1 MSHSTIV
8 ANRFFTTV
16 AIATQF
22 NSKLMTSTLE
32 PHPRSHLHV
41 ILLSY
46 WLMKCPPSPSLI
58 IQQYLSRMHFI
69 CVSDSL
75 FPKTTTWCNWKNI
88 QFYFPL
94 TQLPFLEQTNP
105 ILHLEHMLGGNNDI
119 YERGARIGYW
129 YCCRDETNTI
139 CSGGGLILIAFS
151 ICTVRSIAIASN
163 KLWKTCNNQIVLKWS
178 SKHMQWFWS
187 WNIICRLG
195 YMANW
200 VGTCQWNPFHLY
212 VIQWWLEQWVCGQ
225 SIDS

>member
-1 MSHSTIV
+1 MTQTWPLPSHTPNISFYHRSESIFYYCSHCH
-8 ANRFFTTV
+8 A
-16 AIATQF
+16 QF

-46 WLMKCPPSPSLI
+46 WLMICLPSPSLI

-139 CSGGGLILIAFS
+139 CSGG
-151 ICTVRSIAIASN
+151 
-163 KLWKTCNNQIVLKWS
+163 
-178 SKHMQWFWS
+178 
-187 WNIICRLG
+187 
-195 YMANW
+195 AN
-200 VGTCQWNPFHLY
+200 F
-212 VIQWWLEQWVCGQ
+212 
-225 SIDS
+225 DSFFNLHR